1 MESIQP
7 GFFERGMK
15 IGLLG
20 GDEDWEDDLPR
31 GTANYYRPFQK
42 VVVFLPIGFSQIS
55 WISLIVSENRCIQG
69 YWPTHGGL

>member
-1 MESIQP
+1 MWGLFEKLLYKDPYSTNQDSMESIQP

-55 WISLIVSENRCIQG
+55 
-69 YWPTHGGL
+69 